1 MAQVPVT
8 SRLEPVAGVV
18 DLRAYAEEVAATG
31 DWLAGR
37 KAPAFADAGA
47 GVAAMAPVGDGR
59 VRALP
64 ADEFLIVLSGRVG
77 IETAGGGRIVETGRS
92 AVLPSGLDFVWRAA
106 TGTVAVVVSCP
117 GATSGEAC
125 VPIDESAALA
135 PSGAPLAELLVG
147 PTPSCRNHT
156 DFESPTGEFMCG
168 TWDSTPYHRRPMV
181 YRHIELM
188 HLLEGSVTFGTE
200 DGESATFSK
209 GDLFLA
215 KRGAKCSWRSE
226 VRVKKVYAIHR
237 PK

>member
-8 SRLEPVAGVV
+8 PRLEPVAGAI
-18 DLRAYAEEVAATG
+18 DLRAYADEVAATG
-31 DWLAGR
+31 EWLAGR

-47 GVAAMAPVGDGR
+47 SVAAMAPVGDGR
-59 VRALP
+59 VRLLP
-64 ADEFLIVLSGRVG
+64 TDEFVIVLSGRVG
-77 IETAGGGRIVETGRS
+77 IESARGGRIVEAGRS

-106 TGTVAVVVSCP
+106 TGTVVVLVSCP
-117 GATSGEAC
+117 GPRQDGDPVA
-125 VPIDESAALA
+125 IDEHAALE

-156 DFESPTGEFMCG
+156 DFESATGEFMCG

-188 HLLEGSVTFGTE
+188 HLLEGAVTFGTE
-200 DGESATFSK
+200 GGESATFSK
-209 GDLFLA
+209 GDIFLA
-215 KRGAKCSWRSE
+215 KRGAKCSWRSD
-226 VRVKKVYAIHR
+226 VPVKKVYAIHR